1 MLDKKEK
8 IIIEEL
14 EDLAI
19 DSNICPLSA
28 NIREIWLQYL
38 ENNIILD
45 NGQMVYL
52 NYPKDVKD
60 KIFDYFQRILIE
72 FIENEKKLNECYEIK
87 NIYAL
92 HYNNI
97 NNTSKY
103 VKINFDI
110 IVSMDRVN
118 KYIWN
123 ISKLL
128 VDDIESYE
136 KYMCWQNKTTNIKSQ
151 IRDEWKLIYAIRNEI
166 EHPENLNTTFFE
178 RIGENIVTPQIIYKS
193 KKYDLLEMAT
203 KSLQCVSIFL
213 KIIIGASFLYSK
225 YLVAFTDETRTK
237 LFLNQET

>member
-1 MLDKKEK
+1 
-8 IIIEEL
+8 
-14 EDLAI
+14 
-19 DSNICPLSA
+19 
-28 NIREIWLQYL
+28 
-38 ENNIILD
+38 
-45 NGQMVYL
+45 MVYL

-87 NIYAL
+87 IIYAL

-193 KKYDLLEMAT
+193 KKYDLLEIAT
-203 KSLQCVSIFL
+203 KSLQ
-213 KIIIGASFLYSK
+213 
-225 YLVAFTDETRTK
+225 R
-237 LFLNQET
+237 